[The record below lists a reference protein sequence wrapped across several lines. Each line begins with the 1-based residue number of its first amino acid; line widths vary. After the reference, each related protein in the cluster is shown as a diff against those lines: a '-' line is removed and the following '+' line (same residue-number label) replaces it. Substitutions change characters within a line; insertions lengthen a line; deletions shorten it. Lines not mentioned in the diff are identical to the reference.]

1 MMDWET
7 WIAANKD
14 NLKHI
19 AGFEEQFVRTVLTRI
34 EDIEPEDVKTQYHF
48 RDAHGGNRYIDFMI
62 INESKGFLLPIEL
75 DGLWKALSYHEFND
89 MLSRQNALLREY
101 GVLLRYTNK
110 TMLNHPNQ
118 IINEIKYTLDLQS
131 KNQLTK
137 QIVDKQTAKRI
148 EDYQKELELIKQ
160 QQAEQA
166 NNSKH
171 DTQEALTKEDLAALQ
186 AAISAL
192 QDKVDKVGESNASK
206 LENQPS
212 VSLTLPY
219 SSSQTPALIST
230 SNVDTD
236 TRVKST
242 DGVQETTTKKSG
254 LKLQHMIAIGVT
266 SLIVTAIGANA
277 YFGQV
282 NKDEFLA
289 SNQMESSSESVDIY
303 DEESASY
310 DDINVDTN
318 EKKGVVEVEGTL
330 LSIPATSEAEV
341 APVQVME
348 EPEQVIEKSEVKA
361 ITEPT
366 ASYQQPTNINYEEA
380 ISDSIPASEARNN
393 IGAYKVVCG
402 NIAQVKSFSKG
413 TYLNFGAS
421 YPKQEATI
429 VVWDSDKGNFGDLDQ
444 YEGESMCVE
453 GSIDTYKGIPQ
464 IKLASANKIK

>member
-75 DGLWKALSYHEFND
+75 DGHWKALSYHEFDD

-148 EDYQKELELIKQ
+148 DDYQKELELIKQ

-192 QDKVDKVGESNASK
+192 QDKVDKVGESNISK
-206 LENQPS
+206 LESQPS
-212 VSLTLPY
+212 VSLTLPN
-219 SSSQTPALIST
+219 SSIQTSAFT

-236 TRVKST
+236 TSAKST
-242 DGVQETTTKKSG
+242 DSVQEATIKKSG
-254 LKLQHMIAIGVT
+254 LKLQHMIAIGAT

-277 YFGQV
+277 YFGQAH
-282 NKDEFLA
+282 KDELLD
-289 SNQMESSSESVDIY
+289 SNQLALSSESVGIY
-303 DEESASY
+303 DGESTSY
-310 DDINVDTN
+310 DDVSVDTK
-318 EKKGVVEVEGTL
+318 EKESVVEDESTL
-330 LSIPATSEAEV
+330 LSIPATPEAEA

-348 EPEQVIEKSEVKA
+348 EPEQVIEKSEVKTV
-361 ITEPT
+361 TEPV
-366 ASYQQPTNINYEEA
+366 ASYQQPTKVNYEEA

-393 IGAYKVVCG
+393 IGAYRVVCG